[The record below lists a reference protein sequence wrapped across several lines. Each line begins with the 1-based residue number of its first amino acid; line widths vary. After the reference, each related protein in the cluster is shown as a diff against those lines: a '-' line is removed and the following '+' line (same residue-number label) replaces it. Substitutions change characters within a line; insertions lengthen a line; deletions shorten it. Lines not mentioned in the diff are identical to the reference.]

1 MLPRLGVKKLV
12 VPSGKVL
19 LLGMNREIVGRGKV
33 AGAKDGD
40 VGDRVFSPATKA
52 RPLSWRVPARM
63 TKDAFRAA
71 FQFAY
76 ESYRDPTRRRFA
88 RPSAGAK
95 LRVWTK
101 LSSRCRLKC
110 GEAARSW

>member
-40 VGDRVFSPATKA
+40 VGDRVN
-52 RPLSWRVPARM
+52 R
-63 TKDAFRAA
+63 
-71 FQFAY
+71 
-76 ESYRDPTRRRFA
+76 
-88 RPSAGAK
+88 
-95 LRVWTK
+95 
-101 LSSRCRLKC
+101 SSCLPV
-110 GEAARSW
+110 